1 MRRVADD
8 RPLQPTLLRVAVAT
22 LVAAVLAVVAWLPMI
37 DNAPKTPEGDGRYFL
52 RAIETGKVAVLR
64 YHELPLWNPFDCGG
78 APLWDNPEGI
88 SSSPILLLATPIN
101 GLVTLWIWNL
111 FHIAAG
117 WVSMWFFARVE
128 LRVTRVA
135 AFAAASLW
143 AFGVC
148 HASQYAGAHSA
159 LISFMWVPLAL
170 LLWRRAEEHVEA
182 AIGLGLLVAL
192 MFFDGATYPIPHTAL
207 LLLVDTTTRLFPLK
221 KRVPKILKAALVVG
235 FVTLTV
241 GGPKIFPLVD
251 QFTSKQRAIE
261 IDVDH
266 LARLSSLKGMYLLR
280 EHMWYF
286 RLPDQQYVWG
296 EYAAYIGPI
305 VLVLAIAGYILALA
319 EETWLAVL
327 GVVVFVLMLG
337 HFSELAPWALLKKS
351 VFPFKSMRVPAR
363 FRLVFHG
370 FIAAYVAIA
379 IDRIPRRLERLL
391 GPRPATRAVRAVLVG
406 AALLGIGDVMSNA
419 ADIVDV
425 RFRQPPPARVQ
436 VAPNLHYEG
445 PGLAADIDQPRQNR
459 GRLGCA
465 DAWVFNHGAVWPGD
479 VPQVK
484 LEDEGAGAVVASHR
498 TPSTFTFQVKLE
510 RPARVLANTNFER
523 GWRANAGTV
532 VNAAGLVAVD
542 LPAGE
547 HAVTLEYWPKGL
559 TAGFVAS
566 ALGTAAIVSFLV
578 LAARRRRRAARL
590 RRTVASGA

>member
-1 MRRVADD
+1 MRRDD
-8 RPLQPTLLRVAVAT
+8 ERPLRPTWLRVAA
-22 LVAAVLAVVAWLPMI
+22 AAVVAVVMSIVAWLPMI
-37 DNAPKTPEGDGRYFL
+37 ENGPKTPEGDGRYFL
-52 RAIETGKVAVLR
+52 RAIETGKVAVRR

-88 SSSPILLLATPIN
+88 ASSPILLLATPLS

-128 LRVTRVA
+128 IKASRVA

-170 LLWRRAEEHVEA
+170 LLWRRAEHHVEA

-207 LLLVDTTTRLFPLK
+207 LLLFDTMTRLLPLRQ
-221 KRVPKILKAALVVG
+221 RVPKILKAAVVVG
-235 FVTLTV
+235 LVALTI
-241 GGPKIFPLVD
+241 GGPKIFPLID

-266 LARLSSLKGMYLLR
+266 LARLNSLKGMYLLR

-305 VLVLAIAGYILALA
+305 VLVLVLAGYVMALA
-319 EETWLAVL
+319 EETWLAFL
-327 GVVVFVLMLG
+327 GLVVFVLMLG
-337 HFSELAPWALLKKS
+337 HFAELAPWSLLKKS

-363 FRLVFHG
+363 FRLVLHG
-370 FIAAYVAIA
+370 FLAAYVALA
-379 IDRIPRRLERLL
+379 IDRIPARVRKAL
-391 GPRPATRAVRAVLVG
+391 GPRPAAHATRAILIG
-406 AALLGIGDVMSNA
+406 AALVGVGDVMSNA

-425 RFRQPPPARVQ
+425 RFRQPPPQRVE
-436 VAPNLHYEG
+436 VSPNLYYEG

-459 GRLGCA
+459 GRIACA
-465 DAWVFNHGAVWPGD
+465 DAWVFNHGAVWGGD

-484 LEDEGAGAVVASHR
+484 IEKIEGQPDAGVIVASRR
-498 TPSTFTFQVKLE
+498 TPSTFTFKVKLD
-510 RPARVLANTNFER
+510 RKARVLANTNFER
-523 GWRANAGTV
+523 GWRASAGDV
-532 VNAAGLVAVD
+532 LNDGGLVAVE
-542 LPAGE
+542 LPPGE
-547 HAVTLEYWPKGL
+547 HDVRLEYWPKGL
-559 TAGFVAS
+559 TAGFAAS
-566 ALGTAAIVSFLV
+566 GAATLGLV
-578 LAARRRRRAARL
+578 LFLIRRRRA
-590 RRTVASGA
+590 RRVLDTHVAAS